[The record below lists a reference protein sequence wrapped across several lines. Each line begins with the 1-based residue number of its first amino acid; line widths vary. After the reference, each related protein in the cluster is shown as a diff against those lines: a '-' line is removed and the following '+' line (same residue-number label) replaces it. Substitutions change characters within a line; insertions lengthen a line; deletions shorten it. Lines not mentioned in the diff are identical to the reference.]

1 MSRKVDYMRGKP
13 KKCSQKWATCHKL
26 ISKPPF
32 FLKMKETIPQKDVIL
47 FYLDE
52 QNIKNVNSLVNSLKI
67 QLLLFAKFIYYILK
81 KVNASYPQK

>member
-1 MSRKVDYMRGKP
+1 MRGKP